1 MARSLAVLALIIW
14 GILLSPHPTAVFIAA
29 VTAALTLPV
38 YRWLRA
44 RMRKT
49 AAISVFSLGLVTCI
63 ATPITIVT
71 LMVVPQAMEGA
82 RRVSKW
88 WQAGHPIPES
98 ISHYLNEAYG
108 FLVRYVP
115 EAAEYVEKFQD
126 NLTSMG
132 DSAVGLVLS
141 SSIDLAGVTM
151 GMAWSICLYVVFTCL
166 IVVYVPVIRRVLQL
180 ALPGYDAMVGRFGH
194 VLHTASRSVFIGIVF
209 VPIIQG
215 TLTGIGLRFL
225 NVPDPAFWGL
235 LAVFAAVI
243 PLAGT
248 ALVWLPISIYLWA
261 TDSLASGL
269 MLLAWGSIVVTG
281 ADNLLRPYFLST
293 GIQASMI
300 VLLLS
305 IICSMAVFGPVG
317 VIAGPVMVAVALQ
330 AVKESEL
337 LSKKRDVC

>member
-1 MARSLAVLALIIW
+1 MARVLAFLALALW
-14 GILLSPHPTAVFIAA
+14 CILLSPYPTAVFIAA

-49 AAISVFSLGLVTCI
+49 AAVTCFSLGLIGCL

-82 RRVSKW
+82 SRLADW

-98 ISHYLNEAYG
+98 ISYYLIEAQR
-108 FLVRYVP
+108 FLIRYIPEIARYVD
-115 EAAEYVEKFQD
+115 KFQS

-132 DSAVGLVLS
+132 DSIFRNALS
-141 SSIDLAGVTM
+141 SGLGLAGDTM
-151 GMAWSICLYVVFTCL
+151 SMVWAMCIYVVFTCL
-166 IVVYVPVIRRVLQL
+166 IVVYVPAIRKVMLL
-180 ALPGYDAMVGRFGH
+180 ALPGCEAMIDRFGR
-194 VLHTASRSVFIGIVF
+194 VLHDASRSVFIGIVF

-215 TLTGIGLRFL
+215 TLTGIGLGFL
-225 NVPDPAFWGL
+225 GVPDPAFWGV

-248 ALVWLPISIYLWA
+248 ALVWLPISVYLWA
-261 TDSLASGL
+261 VDSLASGL

-293 GIQASMI
+293 GIEASMI

-305 IICSMAVFGPVG
+305 IICSIAVFGPVG

-337 LSKKRDVC
+337 LSKKDEV

>member
-1 MARSLAVLALIIW
+1 M
-14 GILLSPHPTAVFIAA
+14 
-29 VTAALTLPV
+29 AALTLPV

-44 RMRKT
+44 RMHKT
-49 AAISVFSLGLVTCI
+49 AAVSCFSLGLVAFI

-82 RRVSKW
+82 QRVSKW
-88 WQAGHPIPES
+88 WQAGHPIPAS
-98 ISHYLNEAYG
+98 ISFYLSEAYG
-108 FLVRYVP
+108 LLVRYVP
-115 EAAEYVEKFQD
+115 NAEQYIEKFQS

-132 DSAVGLVLS
+132 DSAVGFIVS
-141 SSIDLAGVTM
+141 SSLDLAGVTM
-151 GMAWSICLYVVFTCL
+151 GMAWSICLFVIFTCL
-166 IVVYVPVIRRVLQL
+166 IVVYVPAIRRVLLL
-180 ALPGYDAMVGRFGH
+180 ALPGHDAMVDRFGR
-194 VLHTASRSVFIGIVF
+194 VLHDASRSVFIGIVF

-215 TLTGIGLRFL
+215 TLTGIGLSL
-225 NVPDPAFWGL
+225 LDVPDPAFWGL
-235 LAVFAAVI
+235 LAVFAAII

-248 ALVWLPISIYLWA
+248 ALVWLPISVYLWA
-261 TDSLASGL
+261 TDSLAAGL
-269 MLLAWGSIVVTG
+269 MLLAWGSIIVTG

-293 GIQASMI
+293 GIEASMI

-337 LSKKRDVC
+337 LSKKREV

>member
-1 MARSLAVLALIIW
+1 MARSLAVLSLIIW
-14 GILLSPHPTAVFIAA
+14 GTLLSPYPTAVFIAA

-44 RMRKT
+44 RMGKKS
-49 AAISVFSLGLVTCI
+49 AISCFLLGLVACI

-82 RRVSKW
+82 RRLAGW
-88 WQAGHPIPES
+88 WQDGHPIPAAIASYLEES
-98 ISHYLNEAYG
+98 FA
-108 FLVRYVP
+108 FLTKYVP
-115 EAAEYVEKFQD
+115 EAAEYVHKFQD
-126 NLTSMG
+126 NLTSIG
-132 DSAVGLVLS
+132 DSVVRKVLS
-141 SSIDLAGVTM
+141 SGIGLAGDTM
-151 GMAWSICLYVVFTCL
+151 NMAWSLCIYVVITCL
-166 IVVYVPVIRRVLQL
+166 IVVYVPAIRKVILL
-180 ALPGYDAMVGRFGH
+180 ALPGYGAMVDRFGR

-225 NVPDPAFWGL
+225 SVPDPAFWGV

-261 TDSLASGL
+261 TESLASGL
-269 MLLAWGSIVVTG
+269 MLLAWGSIIVTG

-293 GIQASMI
+293 GINASMI
-300 VLLLS
+300 VLLFS

-317 VIAGPVMVAVALQ
+317 VIAGPVMVAIALQ

-337 LSKKRDVC
+337 LSKGSNV

>member
-1 MARSLAVLALIIW
+1 M
-14 GILLSPHPTAVFIAA
+14 
-29 VTAALTLPV
+29 AALTLPV

-44 RMRKT
+44 RMHKT
-49 AAISVFSLGLVTCI
+49 AAVSCFSFGLVAFI

-82 RRVSKW
+82 QRVSKW
-88 WQAGHPIPES
+88 WQAGHPIPAS
-98 ISHYLNEAYG
+98 ISFYLSEAYG
-108 FLVRYVP
+108 LLVRYVP
-115 EAAEYVEKFQD
+115 NAEQYIEKFQS

-132 DSAVGLVLS
+132 DSAVGFIVS
-141 SSIDLAGVTM
+141 SSLDLAGVTM
-151 GMAWSICLYVVFTCL
+151 GMAWSICLFVIFTCL
-166 IVVYVPVIRRVLQL
+166 IVVYVPAIRRVLLL
-180 ALPGYDAMVGRFGH
+180 ALPGHDAMVDRFGR
-194 VLHTASRSVFIGIVF
+194 VLHDASRSVFIGIVF

-215 TLTGIGLRFL
+215 TLTGIGLSL
-225 NVPDPAFWGL
+225 LDVPDPAFWGL
-235 LAVFAAVI
+235 LAVFAAII

-248 ALVWLPISIYLWA
+248 ALVWLPISVYLWA
-261 TDSLASGL
+261 TDSLAAGL
-269 MLLAWGSIVVTG
+269 MLLAWGSIIVTG

-293 GIQASMI
+293 GIEASMI

-337 LSKKRDVC
+337 LSKKSEV

>member
-1 MARSLAVLALIIW
+1 M
-14 GILLSPHPTAVFIAA
+14 
-29 VTAALTLPV
+29 AALTLPV

-44 RMRKT
+44 RMHKT
-49 AAISVFSLGLVTCI
+49 AAVSCFSLGLVAFI

-82 RRVSKW
+82 QRVSKW
-88 WQAGHPIPES
+88 WQAGHPIPAS
-98 ISHYLNEAYG
+98 ISFYLSEAYG
-108 FLVRYVP
+108 LLVRYVP
-115 EAAEYVEKFQD
+115 NAEQYIEKFQS

-132 DSAVGLVLS
+132 DSAVGFIVS
-141 SSIDLAGVTM
+141 SSLDLAGVTM
-151 GMAWSICLYVVFTCL
+151 GMAWSICLFVIFTCL
-166 IVVYVPVIRRVLQL
+166 IVVYVPAIRRVLLL
-180 ALPGYDAMVGRFGH
+180 ALPGHDAMVDRFGR
-194 VLHTASRSVFIGIVF
+194 VLHDASRSVFIGIVF

-215 TLTGIGLRFL
+215 TLTGIGLSL
-225 NVPDPAFWGL
+225 LDVPDPAFWGL
-235 LAVFAAVI
+235 LAVFAAII

-248 ALVWLPISIYLWA
+248 ALVWLPISVYLWA
-261 TDSLASGL
+261 TDSLAAGL
-269 MLLAWGSIVVTG
+269 MLLAWGSIIVTG

-293 GIQASMI
+293 GIEASMI

-337 LSKKRDVC
+337 LSKKRKV

>member
-1 MARSLAVLALIIW
+1 M
-14 GILLSPHPTAVFIAA
+14 
-29 VTAALTLPV
+29 AALTLPV

-44 RMRKT
+44 RMHKT
-49 AAISVFSLGLVTCI
+49 AAVSCFSLGLVAFI

-82 RRVSKW
+82 QRVSKW
-88 WQAGHPIPES
+88 WQAGHPIPAS
-98 ISHYLNEAYG
+98 ISFYLSEAYG
-108 FLVRYVP
+108 LLVRYVP
-115 EAAEYVEKFQD
+115 NAEQYIEKFQS

-132 DSAVGLVLS
+132 DSAVGFVVS
-141 SSIDLAGVTM
+141 SSLDLAGVTM
-151 GMAWSICLYVVFTCL
+151 GMAWSICLFVIFTCL
-166 IVVYVPVIRRVLQL
+166 IVVYVPAIRRVLLL
-180 ALPGYDAMVGRFGH
+180 ALPGHDAMVDRFGR
-194 VLHTASRSVFIGIVF
+194 VLHDASRSVFIGIVF

-215 TLTGIGLRFL
+215 TLTGIGLSL
-225 NVPDPAFWGL
+225 LDVPDPAFWGL
-235 LAVFAAVI
+235 LAVFAAII

-248 ALVWLPISIYLWA
+248 ALVWLPISVYLWA
-261 TDSLASGL
+261 TDSLAAGL
-269 MLLAWGSIVVTG
+269 MLLAWGSIIVTG

-293 GIQASMI
+293 GIEASMI

-337 LSKKRDVC
+337 LSKKREV

>member
-1 MARSLAVLALIIW
+1 M
-14 GILLSPHPTAVFIAA
+14 
-29 VTAALTLPV
+29 AALTLPV

-44 RMRKT
+44 RMHKT
-49 AAISVFSLGLVTCI
+49 AAVSCFSLGLVAFI

-82 RRVSKW
+82 QRVSKW
-88 WQAGHPIPES
+88 WQAGHPIPAS
-98 ISHYLNEAYG
+98 ISFYLSEAYG
-108 FLVRYVP
+108 LLVRYVP
-115 EAAEYVEKFQD
+115 NAEQYIEKFQS

-132 DSAVGLVLS
+132 DSAVGFIVS
-141 SSIDLAGVTM
+141 SSLDLAGVTM
-151 GMAWSICLYVVFTCL
+151 GMAWSICLFVIFTCL
-166 IVVYVPVIRRVLQL
+166 IVVYVPAIRRVLLL
-180 ALPGYDAMVGRFGH
+180 ALPGHDAMVDRFGR
-194 VLHTASRSVFIGIVF
+194 VLHDASRSVFIGIVF

-215 TLTGIGLRFL
+215 TLTGIGLSL
-225 NVPDPAFWGL
+225 LDVPDPAFWGL
-235 LAVFAAVI
+235 LAVFAAII

-248 ALVWLPISIYLWA
+248 ALVWLPISVDLWA
-261 TDSLASGL
+261 TDSLAAGL
-269 MLLAWGSIVVTG
+269 MLLAWGSIIVTG

-293 GIQASMI
+293 GIEASMI

-337 LSKKRDVC
+337 LSKKREV

>member
-1 MARSLAVLALIIW
+1 MARSLAVLALVIW
-14 GILLSPHPTAVFIAA
+14 GILLSPHPTAGFIAA
-29 VTAALTLPV
+29 VMAALTLPV

-44 RMRKT
+44 RMHKT
-49 AAISVFSLGLVTCI
+49 AAVSCFSLGLVAFI

-82 RRVSKW
+82 QRVSKW
-88 WQAGHPIPES
+88 WQAGHPIPAS
-98 ISHYLNEAYG
+98 ISFYLSEAYG
-108 FLVRYVP
+108 LLVRYVP
-115 EAAEYVEKFQD
+115 NAEQYIEKFQS

-132 DSAVGLVLS
+132 DSAVGFIVS
-141 SSIDLAGVTM
+141 SSLDLAGVTM
-151 GMAWSICLYVVFTCL
+151 GMAWSICLFVIFTCL
-166 IVVYVPVIRRVLQL
+166 IVVYVPAIRRVLLL
-180 ALPGYDAMVGRFGH
+180 ALPGHDAMVDRFGR
-194 VLHTASRSVFIGIVF
+194 VLHDASRSVFIGIVF

-215 TLTGIGLRFL
+215 TLTGIGLSL
-225 NVPDPAFWGL
+225 LDVPDPAFWGL
-235 LAVFAAVI
+235 LAVFAAII

-248 ALVWLPISIYLWA
+248 ALVWLPISVYLWA
-261 TDSLASGL
+261 TDSLAAGL
-269 MLLAWGSIVVTG
+269 MLLAWGSIIVTG

-293 GIQASMI
+293 GIEASMI

-337 LSKKRDVC
+337 LSKKREV

>member
-1 MARSLAVLALIIW
+1 M
-14 GILLSPHPTAVFIAA
+14 
-29 VTAALTLPV
+29 AALTLPV

-44 RMRKT
+44 RMHKT
-49 AAISVFSLGLVTCI
+49 AAVSCFSFGLVALI

-82 RRVSKW
+82 QRVSKW
-88 WQAGHPIPES
+88 WQAGHPIPAS
-98 ISHYLNEAYG
+98 ISFYLSEAYG
-108 FLVRYVP
+108 LLVRYVP
-115 EAAEYVEKFQD
+115 NAEQYIEKFQS

-132 DSAVGLVLS
+132 DSAVGFIVS
-141 SSIDLAGVTM
+141 SSLDLAGVTM
-151 GMAWSICLYVVFTCL
+151 GMAWSICLFVIFTCL
-166 IVVYVPVIRRVLQL
+166 IVVYVPAIRRVLLL
-180 ALPGYDAMVGRFGH
+180 ALPGHDAMVDRFGR
-194 VLHTASRSVFIGIVF
+194 VLHDASRSVFIGIVF

-215 TLTGIGLRFL
+215 TLTGIGLSL
-225 NVPDPAFWGL
+225 LDVPDPAFWGL
-235 LAVFAAVI
+235 LAVFAAII

-248 ALVWLPISIYLWA
+248 ALVWLPISVYLWA
-261 TDSLASGL
+261 TDSLAAGL
-269 MLLAWGSIVVTG
+269 MLLAWGSIIVTG

-293 GIQASMI
+293 GIEASMI

-337 LSKKRDVC
+337 LSKKREV

>member
-1 MARSLAVLALIIW
+1 M
-14 GILLSPHPTAVFIAA
+14 
-29 VTAALTLPV
+29 AALTLPV

-44 RMRKT
+44 RMHKT
-49 AAISVFSLGLVTCI
+49 AAVSCFSLGLVAFI

-82 RRVSKW
+82 QRVSKW
-88 WQAGHPIPES
+88 WQAGHPIPAS
-98 ISHYLNEAYG
+98 ISFYLSEAYG
-108 FLVRYVP
+108 LLVRYVP
-115 EAAEYVEKFQD
+115 NAEQYIEKFQS

-132 DSAVGLVLS
+132 DSAVGFIVS
-141 SSIDLAGVTM
+141 SSLDLAGVTM
-151 GMAWSICLYVVFTCL
+151 GMAWSICLFVIFTCL
-166 IVVYVPVIRRVLQL
+166 IVVYVPAIRRVLLL
-180 ALPGYDAMVGRFGH
+180 ALPGHDAMVDRFGR
-194 VLHTASRSVFIGIVF
+194 VLHDASRSVFIGIVF

-215 TLTGIGLRFL
+215 TLTGIGLSL
-225 NVPDPAFWGL
+225 LDVPDPAFWGL
-235 LAVFAAVI
+235 LAVFAAII

-248 ALVWLPISIYLWA
+248 ALVWLPISVYLWA
-261 TDSLASGL
+261 TDSLAAGL
-269 MLLAWGSIVVTG
+269 MLLAWGSIIVTG

-293 GIQASMI
+293 GIEASMI

-337 LSKKRDVC
+337 LSKKREI